1 MTAAS
6 HPAPRHDSRLQPD
19 VCALLPWQPSKPSTP
34 VNDDDNAVLA
44 DTFPGLSDG
53 QRHRFGQRV
62 AQPSPIQSKE
72 DSEGAEPA
80 PAIPAATAPAIP
92 RATEEEIFGKYGG
105 RHAKTIHLPLGA
117 IANNKV
123 SGNSYGGVIG
133 PSSAVKAIVSAHTA
147 SKPKRP
153 LFVDRVFVFTFG
165 NGSMHAPLESAFRTL
180 HEGAIRR
187 VYLSPEVFGNHS
199 GKWEPI
205 VQPMAFRRT
214 RTHGWILKRFPTFL
228 GKLSKPA
235 DAIRAG
241 IVYITIVYRTVQPV
255 DKKTKTSSSSPAHV
269 AALDTLSYSPA
280 RVRIKEEQD
289 LQLAVGG
296 RAIQHQRSVEQVQP
310 HKGRDHAKAAL
321 INISDVSPADFI
333 HVRGIDE
340 HCLFSPAPTQE
351 AEDVVA
357 AVRAYNATKNIKK
370 TPQEHPRSRPNGRAR
385 RRDRGVAAGRRATTR
400 GGSYEPRASETNLVC
415 KVPMPLLVKSWQT
428 LPGLLEIF
436 VFQIAPSFRS
446 KQFPLLPPAF
456 AIASSAFVLTS
467 LIANLQE
474 IPTGNRSPVFPHD
487 ALPPGPGSQTA
498 NAALHWDPPFGMW
511 DIITTVAV
519 TAAAAGLLLT
529 LSAVVL
535 QTFTLHP
542 ITINVAKFRKVPPET
557 ATTRSERPEPFTAST
572 VGTFYL
578 RKKFAL
584 VACRKSK
591 WDGGLGRNSSAGS
604 DGGTEPNHG
613 FQGTK
618 LLPVFRN
625 STTAAAAQARNGSCA
640 RISMVLDPA
649 AGTSASYRHTSLGCP
664 PGRHRRRRTRRIRS
678 DVALAG
684 EGLSSPCT
692 GAPQGRSDTGST
704 ICPPRRHPM
713 FPLRRPE
720 QRKST
725 ALGDPRCSS
734 SDEKMRGVATNTADD
749 ASTPGEE
756 GRNKGGACSPL
767 QTLRYGKPEM
777 ATLVAGHAMLAAVKL
792 RSVVEGRASAVSECQ
807 WARGDQRGRISY
819 QALTGSSLRCSGVS
833 TMQRAAGAVIP
844 ADIVGIINVM
854 AIMAMR
860 ELVINVTGD
869 EAT

>member
-1 MTAAS
+1 MVAKVEGVDQPEGMEVYPPLTPRPATTAAS
-6 HPAPRHDSRLQPD
+6 NPTFAHYYRGLGESFR
-19 VCALLPWQPSKPSTP
+19 QPSKPSTP

-205 VQPMAFRRT
+205 
-214 RTHGWILKRFPTFL
+214 
-228 GKLSKPA
+228 LSKPA

-415 KVPMPLLVKSWQT
+415 KVPMPLL
-428 LPGLLEIF
+428 
-436 VFQIAPSFRS
+436 
-446 KQFPLLPPAF
+446 
-456 AIASSAFVLTS
+456 LT
-467 LIANLQE
+467 I
-474 IPTGNRSPVFPHD
+474 
-487 ALPPGPGSQTA
+487 
-498 NAALHWDPPFGMW
+498 
-511 DIITTVAV
+511 
-519 TAAAAGLLLT
+519 
-529 LSAVVL
+529 
-535 QTFTLHP
+535 
-542 ITINVAKFRKVPPET
+542 
-557 ATTRSERPEPFTAST
+557 
-572 VGTFYL
+572 Y
-578 RKKFAL
+578 
-584 VACRKSK
+584 
-591 WDGGLGRNSSAGS
+591 
-604 DGGTEPNHG
+604 
-613 FQGTK
+613 
-618 LLPVFRN
+618 
-625 STTAAAAQARNGSCA
+625 
-640 RISMVLDPA
+640 
-649 AGTSASYRHTSLGCP
+649 
-664 PGRHRRRRTRRIRS
+664 
-678 DVALAG
+678 
-684 EGLSSPCT
+684 
-692 GAPQGRSDTGST
+692 
-704 ICPPRRHPM
+704 PM
-713 FPLRRPE
+713 
-720 QRKST
+720 
-725 ALGDPRCSS
+725 A
-734 SDEKMRGVATNTADD
+734 
-749 ASTPGEE
+749 
-756 GRNKGGACSPL
+756 
-767 QTLRYGKPEM
+767 
-777 ATLVAGHAMLAAVKL
+777 
-792 RSVVEGRASAVSECQ
+792 
-807 WARGDQRGRISY
+807 
-819 QALTGSSLRCSGVS
+819 
-833 TMQRAAGAVIP
+833 
-844 ADIVGIINVM
+844 
-854 AIMAMR
+854 
-860 ELVINVTGD
+860 
-869 EAT
+869 